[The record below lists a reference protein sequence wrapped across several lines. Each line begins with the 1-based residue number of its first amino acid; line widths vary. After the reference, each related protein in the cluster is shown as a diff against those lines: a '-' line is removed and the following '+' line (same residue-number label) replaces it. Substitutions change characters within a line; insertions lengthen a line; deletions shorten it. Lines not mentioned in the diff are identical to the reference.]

1 LKTGQ
6 MREIEVNGKAIEVS
20 SRMDAIGLF
29 CPIPIVKLKTALQR
43 LGPKEVIE
51 ILADDPGFPDDVIA
65 WCKETC
71 HRLLSLT
78 QDGEGIFTAYV
89 ENP

>member
-1 LKTGQ
+1 MEQ
-6 MREIEVNGKAIEVS
+6 MKELEIDGEKIKVS
-20 SRMDAIGLF
+20 SRMDAVGLF
-29 CPIPIVKLKTALQR
+29 CPIPIVKLKTVLEK

-65 WCKETC
+65 WCKETN

-78 QDGEGIFTAYV
+78 QDGEGTFTVYV